1 MKKKAHF
8 NKNSPA
14 TIISLV
20 IMIVVCVA
28 VIFGSQAI
36 YNAANVKYDEHIEI
50 DFTIASVKD
59 LSISSANAS
68 DYSVISAQE
77 AYDENGEL
85 VAYIIDGT
93 TVGYNQ
99 ESPIEM
105 ETIISADGT
114 IVYGIDVLQQDET
127 EYLGVR
133 IKTSEFKDQ
142 FTGRYLP
149 VVSSTSTQK
158 GSKIDLLS
166 KSTIS
171 SEAVI
176 DGVNNAQ
183 SFVTDNY
190 TAEG

>member
-8 NKNSPA
+8 SKNSPA

-36 YNAANVKYDEHIEI
+36 YNAANAKYDEHIEI

-59 LSISSANAS
+59 LSISSTNAS
-68 DYSVISAQE
+68 DYSVTSAQE
-77 AYDENGEL
+77 AYDKNGEL

-114 IVYGIDVLQQDET
+114 IVYGIDILQQDET